1 MQKKYSERKRDDK
14 ERASGQTTGVV
25 LIIISVFLLICTLT
39 NGLVLGDIGT
49 IITRFLLGIFGYIT
63 FPILLFMFIYGV
75 LKVRNK
81 KLTVRKKYVVGTLVA
96 LFSLIEI
103 AQILSTVGSING
115 DFSAYI
121 GSVYKVTTL
130 GGVAFGLLAYTFN
143 ALIGTVFSCIL
154 LGLVIV
160 ATIFFMSAFYADLPS
175 IKARDKKRKSK
186 KESSYVSSRYDGED
200 FSSGARKGG
209 LCVITLD
216 KTGESAPETISEEG
230 SYDEMTSSSS
240 FVGTSEP
247 MRSRDY
253 VMSERERARKILF
266 GDEDDIKRRFSPQS
280 LIASTPITSA
290 SSYPRA
296 KTNVSETSIPEVAVP
311 APKAFEHKYVAGE
324 IINGDELSAKM
335 AEAEKPAEERGSLE
349 HTTGVSSSKSVER
362 VDSAFS
368 ATFESYSGEKTT
380 ADTDIAYNPG
390 PIVNGDYYVAGHE
403 VPTVAAFEEIVESP
417 LYTPIG
423 MEKHESDKY
432 DKSEKASEKTDYEA
446 TSVEENPKETR
457 DEVYK
462 VVDSPVSE
470 DSEQTSYV
478 AIDEFEEDVEEDF
491 PEETES
497 KIIEEDSY
505 AKESVE
511 SDYDAYEYDSYDERE
526 NDGNDSAAD
535 LSDDNSEYFVSD
547 DGSVDDEA
555 EEETGDVDLSIIEDE
570 SVFDEDEAVDGRIV
584 YDGESDSEPSV
595 RADATVETEEQK
607 RSDAFEKSTTSF
619 TISDEVED
627 LSEKSYDNPNDT
639 TGYYTAVDAPI
650 SASRES
656 VSSARVKSPT
666 KSGVSENQID
676 IDSFAQKKA
685 ETEVAASAPP
695 VKPKKPGKY
704 HAPSMELLVTE
715 SMNPEASDDEI
726 QEKITQLEQTLEQL
740 NVPAK
745 VNDYTVGP
753 AITRYE
759 LDMPQGMSV
768 KKIENLESDIRYAL
782 ACKGQI
788 RIESPIPGK
797 RAVGIEVPNDN
808 IFMVALKDIIDSKE
822 FKNSPSPLTIALG
835 KDIQGRVKF
844 ACLEKLPHLLIAGA
858 TGSGKSSCLNC
869 LLISLIYKS
878 SPSDVRLILID
889 PKRVEFTLYSGL
901 PHMLIPNAITD
912 VDQAI
917 NAFKWAYDEMERRY
931 VTLQRKQVRNIQE
944 YNKLDEVKNGQ
955 EPKMSYV
962 VIVVDELANLIMASP
977 TNRKTL
983 EDIIMAIASKA
994 RAAGIHLVL
1003 ATQRPS
1009 VDVITGTIKA
1019 NLPSRIAFAVT
1030 SAQNSRII
1038 LDSVGAETLRGRG
1051 DMLYAPAD
1059 ESEYTRIQGAYVE
1072 NFEVKNIV
1080 DYVISHNAAD
1090 FDSEFESAIA
1100 KKEPQKPAPGE
1111 GGNGMADDNGGYDKE
1126 LIDVVRCVIKCGS
1139 ASSSMI
1145 QRRFRFGW
1153 NKAARIL
1160 EQMEELGF
1168 VGPQNG
1174 AKPREV
1180 VVTPE
1185 IFEEFFGEPYNE

>member
-14 ERASGQTTGVV
+14 ESATGQTVGVV

-81 KLTVRKKYVVGTLVA
+81 KLAVRTKYVVGTLVA
-96 LFSLIEI
+96 LLSLIII
-103 AQILSTVGSING
+103 AQILSTVGIIGG

-130 GGVAFGLLAYTFN
+130 GGVIFGLFSYAFN
-143 ALIGTVFSCIL
+143 ALFGTVFSCIL
-154 LGLVIV
+154 LGLVII
-160 ATIFFMSAFYADLPS
+160 ASIFFMSSFYAGLPS
-175 IKARDKKRKSK
+175 VKARDKKKKSK
-186 KESSYVSSRYDGED
+186 KESSFVSSRHDETE

-216 KTGESAPETISEEG
+216 KTDEIASATKSEEG
-230 SYDEMTSSSS
+230 SYDEMTRLRSS
-240 FVGTSEP
+240 VGERESVH
-247 MRSRDY
+247 SQDHS
-253 VMSERERARKILF
+253 MSDRERARKILF
-266 GDEDDIKRRFSPQS
+266 GDYDDIKRRFSPQS
-280 LIASTPITSA
+280 SVASTPLASTPSSTSV
-290 SSYPRA
+290 RN
-296 KTNVSETSIPEVAVP
+296 KTSEKSIPEVAVP

-324 IINGDELSAKM
+324 IINGDELSARM
-335 AEAEKPAEERGSLE
+335 AEAEKKSEERSSAE
-349 HTTGVSSSKSVER
+349 RTSSVSSKSVEN

-368 ATFESYSGEKTT
+368 ANFEPYSGDKTT

-390 PIVNGDYYVAGHE
+390 PIVNGDYYVAGRE

-423 MEKHESDKY
+423 MEKREV
-432 DKSEKASEKTDYEA
+432 DKSEGDDEIDGKTNFEEKSAFESVQRDDDQAYEEA
-446 TSVEENPKETR
+446 NSSMFED
-457 DEVYK
+457 DE
-462 VVDSPVSE
+462 DE
-470 DSEQTSYV
+470 SYD
-478 AIDEFEEDVEEDF
+478 AIDELEESEEVFVD
-491 PEETES
+491 EIRST
-497 KIIEEDSY
+497 IIEEDFT
-505 AKESVE
+505 AEEIKESGDTLG
-511 SDYDAYEYDSYDERE
+511 DYSYEEE
-526 NDGNDSAAD
+526 G
-535 LSDDNSEYFVSD
+535 
-547 DGSVDDEA
+547 DDEDTSNA
-555 EEETGDVDLSIIEDE
+555 SVAVSSSEFVDTSRDIVDEKTVDVDSDSSIIEDE
-570 SVFDEDEAVDGRIV
+570 SVVDEDEDVDGRIV
-584 YDGESDSEPSV
+584 YDGESTIESSYQCDDVAS
-595 RADATVETEEQK
+595 DEQK
-607 RSDAFEKSTTSF
+607 RSDTFEKTTTSF

-627 LSEKSYDNPNDT
+627 LSEKSYDNPDDT
-639 TGYYTAVDAPI
+639 TGYYKTVDAPVSNSSEKTSSERAK
-650 SASRES
+650 SA
-656 VSSARVKSPT
+656 T
-666 KSGVSENQID
+666 KVNVNENQID
-676 IDSFAQKKA
+676 IDSLVQKKA
-685 ETEVAASAPP
+685 ESEVTATPAPAP
-695 VKPKKPGKY
+695 KPKKSSKY
-704 HAPSMELLVTE
+704 HAPSMDLLVTE

-726 QEKITQLEQTLEQL
+726 QEKISQLEQTLEQL

-912 VDQAI
+912 IDQAI

-944 YNKLDEVKNGQ
+944 YNKLEEVKNGD

-1080 DYVISHNAAD
+1080 DYVISHNVAD

-1111 GGNGMADDNGGYDKE
+1111 NGNGTADDNGGYDKE